1 MIKTGGTK
9 DDKSNNKAKRDRDWV
24 TGIQRNRFMQHVRL
38 SWEERVESLKA
49 GLLAAGSVALIFPLI
64 ALLND
69 FLVSRYPSVP
79 MNYWMSSAIALLAG
93 FLFGVT
99 YRYIV
104 RQDENSHLKSGAVL
118 AFGLVRG
125 LAQVEMGIANQIAW
139 IPMVSFA
146 IESILLFAIA
156 RFVLDWGISLG
167 WVQRFKG

>member
-1 MIKTGGTK
+1 
-9 DDKSNNKAKRDRDWV
+9 
-24 TGIQRNRFMQHVRL
+24 MQHVRL
-38 SWEERVESLKA
+38 SWEERMESLKA
-49 GLLAAGSVALIFPLI
+49 GLLSAGSIALVFPLI

-69 FLVSRYPSVP
+69 FLVSRYSSVL
-79 MNYWMSSAIALLAG
+79 MNYWISGAIALFAG

-104 RQDENSHLKSGAVL
+104 REDENSHLKSGAVL

-125 LAQVEMGIANQIAW
+125 LAQVEMGIANQSAL
-139 IPMVSFA
+139 IPIVCFA

-156 RFVLDWGISLG
+156 RFMLDWSMSNG

>member
-1 MIKTGGTK
+1 
-9 DDKSNNKAKRDRDWV
+9 
-24 TGIQRNRFMQHVRL
+24 MQHARL

-49 GLLAAGSVALIFPLI
+49 GLLSAGSVALIFPLI
-64 ALLND
+64 TLLND

-79 MNYWMSSAIALLAG
+79 MNYWISGAIALFAG

-104 RQDENSHLKSGAVL
+104 REDENSHLKSGAVL

-125 LAQVEMGIANQIAW
+125 LAQVEMGIANQSAM
-139 IPMVSFA
+139 IPIVGFA

-156 RFVLDWGISLG
+156 RLVLEWGMSLG
-167 WVQRFKG
+167 WIQRFKG